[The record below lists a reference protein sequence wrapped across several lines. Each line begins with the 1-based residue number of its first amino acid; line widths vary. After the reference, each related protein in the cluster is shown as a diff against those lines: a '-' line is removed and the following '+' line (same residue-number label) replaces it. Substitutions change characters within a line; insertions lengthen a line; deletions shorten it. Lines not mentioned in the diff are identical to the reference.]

1 MAYRMSKEE
10 LDEQFEQFLKESLSD
25 DSFEGS
31 KRSSVLENLGK
42 PRSKKNNKKD
52 SSPWWTAE
60 DDSDDRAK
68 PQKYLKKQQENKESI
83 LTNKT
88 KWNIGKT
95 RFSSCHAE
103 LLSTSR
109 SFIKSKR
116 TSHPIKEEEE
126 EIEYIEEI
134 QSNHDRVSAS
144 IDRDSLDV
152 DESVVASGPNQ
163 TVLGVGLDTLEEQ
176 EEKERFFARFENG
189 ASSTIDYSKLNKEL
203 DSTDS
208 SKLTALICHNEEPK
222 SVQDDKKGEQIDC
235 SGSYSEDFEDDRDS
249 GHYKNKE
256 ETNFGLKKEED
267 KPGMLAKVMLLD
279 SLDSPMDTQKNY
291 QQATRTH
298 MSHGTGE
305 VMDTVVSNAYS
316 NSDVAY
322 NRIQSMEDT
331 DEHRSDKA
339 IEHTNTILED
349 IPNSNEKSLKKLS
362 TAESDIPTMDEL
374 MQPIRGKTPSELDYD
389 VNSLCRLKT
398 DYNTHQYTAN
408 MVQDKDK
415 LHNILQWNAEKMLEK
430 SLSSDS
436 EIQFINSRDPLTLKN
451 SVGEERLGH
460 QAYTIHQDERNSHDL
475 LNLDHNVN
483 TFANV
488 PGLKLNKDKSP
499 TSLPKRPQNLYA
511 HVRSS
516 GYGKSSTRLKAPA
529 LALKFNSGE
538 LPVERKDTSP
548 NRKHKG
554 ALSSTRILRF
564 AGTETIP
571 KQSRNDYTVQHK
583 EKSVLQ
589 MDFDK
594 TETVLQHDMTD
605 SFRSASGFHVDSNA
619 PQSLN
624 MSDAELNMF
633 LKLQNIEQKLNSDQ
647 THSNILREEFLKKEE
662 EFLEKIEDLKTKYEV
677 ELQQHKQENYIL
689 LTKLHAMEDKSI
701 NKVNLGDPKDPV
713 TDEKIQQIRKEIEE
727 QEKLL
732 HGYQQENERLYQQV
746 KELQIRNKQNEEL
759 MFQENQSLKANLL
772 SLREQLSKV
781 TISHQRPQD
790 NSEKCNSQSF
800 TDLLVE
806 LRTVQKR
813 EANLLDEISRQKQ
826 DKQALEVDLMQMRK
840 ERDNVKTLL
849 SHTSGDKSYEMK
861 MMEETYKQEINVLNK
876 KLKWFAEN
884 QELLDKD
891 ANRLRDAY
899 EQIEILKM
907 QVEKLKNE
915 TGNQSVQQQKRA
927 KERAADAKRI
937 QDLERQVKEMEGI
950 IKRRHPNSIPALIF
964 AAAAAPE
971 CDDKDSAKKNTIAFL
986 ERRVKKL
993 ETDLESKDD
1002 ESKKSLRTMEQQFQ
1016 KVKIQYESRIK
1027 ELEELLTHKLMNPPQ
1042 KPFDNSTKAQK
1053 FEDELLICKE
1063 TRQTTIQNLQRQIDL
1078 HRKKNLV
1085 LEKNERK
1092 KEANLSDIGTKVEE
1106 HSNKDLLAKISQEL
1120 IAKRIE
1126 IQDLTKTV
1134 ERLQKE
1140 RMIMLSVKNPLI
1152 KAADKKSSQ
1161 ARTDISALGKRSIR
1175 DNMNFPGTLDEKQY
1189 HPGTF
1194 ADIHISDAQAENT
1207 ALKCEVERLSLKIN
1221 EQKETFQTLLSQAEN
1236 TIKRLK
1242 EEGSEQAS
1250 ALKLL
1255 HQKEVEK
1262 LICQHAIDHSSS
1274 KVAELSSKT
1283 STQEILIKHLQ
1294 TQVKELQKDRESLS
1308 IYRIREETLQKEV
1321 AKLLEELKE
1330 AKERYSPEMKDFLA
1344 LENKIKYMEK
1354 RHLQREQELQQIIQQ
1369 THHVAADEQIQET
1382 DKWKKLAQ
1390 QKNTELEKFRTELD
1404 AILDVLRMLQKQG
1417 VVIPAVTSQRTVT

>member
-1 MAYRMSKEE
+1 
-10 LDEQFEQFLKESLSD
+10 
-25 DSFEGS
+25 
-31 KRSSVLENLGK
+31 
-42 PRSKKNNKKD
+42 
-52 SSPWWTAE
+52 
-60 DDSDDRAK
+60 
-68 PQKYLKKQQENKESI
+68 
-83 LTNKT
+83 
-88 KWNIGKT
+88 
-95 RFSSCHAE
+95 

-208 SKLTALICHNEEPK
+208 SKLTALIWYNHNEEPK

-256 ETNFGLKKEED
+256 ETNFGLKKQSDAQNIPIKEED

-305 VMDTVVSNAYS
+305 VMDTEGQRQTVVSNAYS
-316 NSDVAY
+316 NSDVEALQIAY

-389 VNSLCRLKT
+389 VNSLCILPKSFYTSSTEMEKTSVGYLCRLKT
-398 DYNTHQYTAN
+398 DYNTHQYT
-408 MVQDKDK
+408 
-415 LHNILQWNAEKMLEK
+415 
-430 SLSSDS
+430 DS

-460 QAYTIHQDERNSHDL
+460 QAYTIHQDERNSHVSSVSHSLESDL

-554 ALSSTRILRF
+554 F

-583 EKSVLQ
+583 EKHTGYNFVMKSPINNVYI
-589 MDFDK
+589 
-594 TETVLQHDMTD
+594 
-605 SFRSASGFHVDSNA
+605 SAQTHPFLCALTISR
-619 PQSLN
+619 SLN

-1417 VVIPAVTSQRTVT
+1417 VVIP

>member
-1 MAYRMSKEE
+1 M
-10 LDEQFEQFLKESLSD
+10 
-25 DSFEGS
+25 
-31 KRSSVLENLGK
+31 
-42 PRSKKNNKKD
+42 
-52 SSPWWTAE
+52 
-60 DDSDDRAK
+60 
-68 PQKYLKKQQENKESI
+68 
-83 LTNKT
+83 
-88 KWNIGKT
+88 
-95 RFSSCHAE
+95 
-103 LLSTSR
+103 
-109 SFIKSKR
+109 
-116 TSHPIKEEEE
+116 
-126 EIEYIEEI
+126 
-134 QSNHDRVSAS
+134 
-144 IDRDSLDV
+144 
-152 DESVVASGPNQ
+152 
-163 TVLGVGLDTLEEQ
+163 
-176 EEKERFFARFENG
+176 
-189 ASSTIDYSKLNKEL
+189 
-203 DSTDS
+203 
-208 SKLTALICHNEEPK
+208 
-222 SVQDDKKGEQIDC
+222 
-235 SGSYSEDFEDDRDS
+235 
-249 GHYKNKE
+249 
-256 ETNFGLKKEED
+256 
-267 KPGMLAKVMLLD
+267 
-279 SLDSPMDTQKNY
+279 
-291 QQATRTH
+291 
-298 MSHGTGE
+298 
-305 VMDTVVSNAYS
+305 
-316 NSDVAY
+316 
-322 NRIQSMEDT
+322 
-331 DEHRSDKA
+331 
-339 IEHTNTILED
+339 
-349 IPNSNEKSLKKLS
+349 
-362 TAESDIPTMDEL
+362 
-374 MQPIRGKTPSELDYD
+374 
-389 VNSLCRLKT
+389 
-398 DYNTHQYTAN
+398 
-408 MVQDKDK
+408 
-415 LHNILQWNAEKMLEK
+415 
-430 SLSSDS
+430 
-436 EIQFINSRDPLTLKN
+436 
-451 SVGEERLGH
+451 
-460 QAYTIHQDERNSHDL
+460 
-475 LNLDHNVN
+475 
-483 TFANV
+483 
-488 PGLKLNKDKSP
+488 
-499 TSLPKRPQNLYA
+499 
-511 HVRSS
+511 
-516 GYGKSSTRLKAPA
+516 
-529 LALKFNSGE
+529 
-538 LPVERKDTSP
+538 
-548 NRKHKG
+548 
-554 ALSSTRILRF
+554 
-564 AGTETIP
+564 
-571 KQSRNDYTVQHK
+571 
-583 EKSVLQ
+583 SVLQ

-594 TETVLQHDMTD
+594 TETVLQHDTD

-677 ELQQHKQENYIL
+677 DLQHRKQENYIL
-689 LTKLHAMEDKSI
+689 LTKLHAMEDKNIKSI

-713 TDEKIQQIRKEIEE
+713 TDEKIQQIRKEIEK

-840 ERDNVKTLL
+840 ERDNAPDVYV
-849 SHTSGDKSYEMK
+849 SGDKSYEMK

-876 KLKWFAEN
+876 KLKWFAES

-891 ANRLRDAY
+891 AYRLRDAY

-927 KERAADAKRI
+927 KERAADAKHI

-950 IKRRHPNSIPALIF
+950 IKRRHPNSILALTF

-1027 ELEELLTHKLMNPPQ
+1027 ELEELLTHKLINPPQ

-1063 TRQTTIQNLQRQIDL
+1063 THQTTIQNLQRQIDL

-1085 LEKNERK
+1085 LENNERK

-1106 HSNKDLLAKISQEL
+1106 HSNKDLIAKLSQEL

-1140 RMIMLSVKNPLI
+1140 RMIMLSVRALAHFCRGRLISPCARALKNPLI

-1308 IYRIREETLQKEV
+1308 VYRIREETLQKEV
-1321 AKLLEELKE
+1321 VKLLEELKE
-1330 AKERYSPEMKDFLA
+1330 AKERYTPEMKDFLA
-1344 LENKIKYMEK
+1344 LEHKIKYMEK
-1354 RHLQREQELQQIIQQ
+1354 RHLQREQELQQ
-1369 THHVAADEQIQET
+1369 
-1382 DKWKKLAQ
+1382 
-1390 QKNTELEKFRTELD
+1390 
-1404 AILDVLRMLQKQG
+1404 
-1417 VVIPAVTSQRTVT
+1417 